1 MKYQL
6 QQGEAATA
14 PLKGA
19 EAEAGARMGGTVA
32 DILKTYGMITVPAFR
47 HLEGQ

>member
-6 QQGEAATA
+6 LQGEAATA

-19 EAEAGARMGGTVA
+19 AAEAGAREGGTVA
-32 DILKTYGMITVPAFR
+32 DILKIYGMITVLACR
-47 HLEGQ
+47 HLEGW